1 MLDLL
6 REPWPWYVAGP
17 LLGLTVPLLL
27 LLGNRLF
34 GVSANLRHICAACVP
49 GGVDFFRYD
58 WKRAGG
64 WNLAL
69 ALGFVAGGFIAAT
82 WLDGSGPVAIS
93 AQTQADLIALG
104 VRDFSGLVPGDLLS
118 LSTLATWRGVVAI
131 VLGGFLVG
139 FGAGYAGGCTSGHGL
154 TGLATLQLPS
164 LVAVGA
170 FFIGGSAVTYFLL
183 PLLF

>member
-1 MLDLL
+1 MLDVL

-34 GVSANLRHICAACVP
+34 GVSANLRHICAACIP
-49 GGVDFFRYD
+49 ASADFFRYD
-58 WKRAGG
+58 WRRAGG

-69 ALGFVAGGFIAAT
+69 AFGFVAGGFIAVT

-104 VRDFSGLVPGDLLS
+104 VRDFSGLVPADLLS
-118 LSTLATWRGVVAI
+118 VGALRTLPGAVAV

-164 LVAVGA
+164 LIAVCA
-170 FFIGGSAVTYFLL
+170 FFVGGLAATYILL

>member
-34 GVSANLRHICAACVP
+34 GVSANLRHICAACMP
-49 GGVDFFRYD
+49 ASTDFFRYD
-58 WKRAGG
+58 WKGAGG

-69 ALGFVAGGFIAAT
+69 AFGFVVGGFIAAT
-82 WLDGSGPVAIS
+82 WLAGSGPVAIS

-104 VRDFSGLVPGDLLS
+104 VRDFSGLVPADLLS
-118 LSTLATWRGVVAI
+118 VGALRTLPGAVAV

-164 LVAVGA
+164 LIAVCA
-170 FFIGGSAVTYFLL
+170 FFVGGMAATYVLL